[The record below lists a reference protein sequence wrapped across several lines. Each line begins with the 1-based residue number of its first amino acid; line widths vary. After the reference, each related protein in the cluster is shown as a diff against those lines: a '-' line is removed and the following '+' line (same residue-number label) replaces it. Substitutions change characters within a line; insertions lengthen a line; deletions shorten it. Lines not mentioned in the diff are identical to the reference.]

1 MHYFKIFSI
10 SRLIKSEGNLF
21 FKFNGENNMKTHV
34 IVVILMVS
42 LHYFFRT
49 NNN

>member
-21 FKFNGENNMKTHV
+21 FKFNGENYENSCEVGATF
-34 IVVILMVS
+34 LFT
-42 LHYFFRT
+42 LL
-49 NNN
+49 